1 MAETDL
7 NPVQNRPVFPCA
19 RDAREVCGG
28 SLCGVGV
35 DAEPVWRFE
44 KLASDERFRHRIC
57 SPREAEHLASQ
68 ERPALAFCASF
79 CCKEA
84 LCKAL
89 GEAYA
94 FPECECFHRP
104 GASELEL
111 VLSPSLRERHGLAGA
126 RAGFHERFLGE
137 RGECV
142 VEVHLFRGQARRDD
156 AARTPAPDGSATA
169 GLVRSRLETLAVAE
183 VEADRRQ
190 IEERFFSP
198 PEIADLGSRRVQS
211 LAGLL
216 TLKRA
221 LAALGVE
228 AGCAATT
235 APGDFELSHHASG
248 APRLVAVPEGIALGD
263 VFVSISHTRQWAY
276 GLAAIGG
283 RGPAGC
289 SSSQIP
295 LGPMCQRR
303 I

>member
-1 MAETDL
+1 MTETDL
-7 NPVQNRPVFPCA
+7 NPVHNRTVSPSA
-19 RDAREVCGG
+19 RDALEVCGG

-35 DAEPVWRFE
+35 DAELVTRFE
-44 KLASDERFRHRIC
+44 KLAADERFRHRIC

-84 LCKAL
+84 FCKAL

-94 FPECECFHRP
+94 FPACECFHEP

-111 VLSPSLRERHGLAGA
+111 VISPSLGERHDLAGA
-126 RAGFHERFLGE
+126 RARFHERFLGE

-156 AARTPAPDGSATA
+156 AARTPEPGVSATA
-169 GLVRSRLETLAVAE
+169 GLVWSRLETLAVAE
-183 VEADRRQ
+183 VEAERRQ

-198 PEIADLGSRRVQS
+198 AEIGDLGNRRVQS
-211 LAGLL
+211 LAGFL

-221 LAALGVE
+221 LAALGVDT
-228 AGCAATT
+228 GCAT
-235 APGDFELSHHASG
+235 AAGPRDFELSHHANG
-248 APRLVAVPEGIALGD
+248 APRLVAVPEGIALAD

-283 RGPAGC
+283 RGPAG
-289 SSSQIP
+289 
-295 LGPMCQRR
+295 
-303 I
+303 